1 MASNFNNMSKK
12 AIILYLFL
20 FFAALNAFSQK
31 VKIAEVDS
39 LTMAYYKQCMNN
51 LNDPIVLNMADTLFQ
66 MAAIDGDKRM
76 QAVALC
82 TKLDYYYYT
91 NTENK
96 KDSITAWVE
105 RIQEFAKK
113 TDQPKYYYFVWSSRL
128 LMYYLSQGEY
138 NIALLETERML
149 KEAEAEDYKE
159 GIADCYSVLC
169 NIYSAKNLNDKTLEY
184 ALKEIDLFEKYH
196 LDRYNITIKYANVAT
211 ILIEKKQLEKVPE
224 LLAKAEEHSQTIYH
238 KVYSKLIR
246 VLYLSEKKDIAAAGK
261 LLEEC
266 KQIYATDKTLRF
278 QINFLYSIELEYY
291 KATGDLQATLQAAN
305 LWENSLLERGEKTSM
320 GSVYRTKAD
329 IYWDMNNKAE
339 AALYYRKAIEEEENA
354 KVTNEEITTAE
365 FATLLDLQKLSAEKK
380 ELEQEAREKQLQHT
394 RTIIILLTA
403 LLFIVAFFLYR
414 QHKLNKQLRKSHDA
428 LDEKNRILLKAEEEL
443 RRAKEVAEESSRM
456 KTVFIQNMSH
466 EIRTPL
472 NSIVGFST
480 ILSEMFSEGNDEVKL
495 FSDTIEKNSQLL
507 LKMINDIL
515 DISDLDQ
522 DNQTIEYTSIDI
534 NDCCTRAIEHT
545 KPLIAQGVQLL
556 FTPSTENAVVKSNE
570 KLLMQILDNLLNNA
584 AKFTPSGSI
593 TLAYYMN
600 RETSK
605 LRFTI
610 TDTGIGIPKDK
621 LEDIF
626 ERFIKLDEFSQG
638 TGLGLPISR
647 LAAEKLG
654 GYLTI
659 NKEYKEGT
667 QFVLELVFS

>member
-1 MASNFNNMSKK
+1 MSKK
-12 AIILYLFL
+12 AIILSLFL
-20 FFAALNAFSQK
+20 CFVAVNAFSQK
-31 VKIAEVDS
+31 VKVAEVDS
-39 LTMAYYKQCMNN
+39 LTMAYYKECMKS
-51 LNDPIVLNMADTLFQ
+51 LRDPIVLNMADTLFQ
-66 MAAIDGDKRM
+66 MATTDGDKRM

-82 TKLDYYYYT
+82 TKLDHYFYT
-91 NTENK
+91 NTEHK
-96 KDSITAWVE
+96 RDSIKAWTE
-105 RIQEFAKK
+105 RVQQFAKK
-113 TDQPKYYYFVWSSRL
+113 TNQPKYYYFVWSSRL
-128 LMYYLSQGEY
+128 LTHYLSQGEY

-169 NIYSAKNLNDKTLEY
+169 NIYSAKNLDDKMLEF
-184 ALKEIDLFEKYH
+184 ALKEIELFEKYH
-196 LDRYNITIKYANVAT
+196 LDRYNITIKYANAAT
-211 ILIEKKQLEKVPE
+211 ILISKKQLEKVPE
-224 LLAKAEEHSQTIYH
+224 LLSKADEHCQTTYH

-246 VLYLSEKKDIAAAGK
+246 VLYLSEKKEIATAGK

-266 KQIYATDKTLRF
+266 KQVYAADKTLQF
-278 QINFLYSIELEYY
+278 QINFLYSVELEYY
-291 KATGDLQATLQAAN
+291 KAAGNLQATLQAAN
-305 LWENSLLERGEKTSM
+305 LWEEALIERGEKTSM
-320 GSVYRTKAD
+320 GNVYRTKAD

-339 AALYYRKAIEEEENA
+339 AAFYYRKAIEEEENTKA
-354 KVTNEEITTAE
+354 ANEEITTAE

-380 ELEQEAREKQLQHT
+380 ELEQEAREKQLQYT

-403 LLFIVAFFLYR
+403 LLLIVIFFLYR
-414 QHKLNKQLRKSHDA
+414 QHKLNKQLRKSYDA
-428 LDEKNRILLKAEEEL
+428 LDEKNHILLKAEEEL
-443 RRAKEVAEESSRM
+443 RSAKEVAEESSRM

-522 DNQTIEYTSIDI
+522 DNQTIEYASIDV
-534 NDCCTRAIEHT
+534 NDCCMRAIEHAR
-545 KPLIAQGVQLL
+545 PLLAKGVQLL
-556 FTPSTENAVVKSNE
+556 FTPSTEDAVINSNE

-593 TLAYYMN
+593 MLVYELN
-600 RETSK
+600 RETRK
-605 LRFTI
+605 VHFTV
-610 TDTGIGIPKDK
+610 TDTGIGIPAEKQ
-621 LEDIF
+621 ESVF
-626 ERFIKLDEFSQG
+626 ERFMKLDEFSQG
-638 TGLGLPISR
+638 TGLGLPISQ

-654 GYLTI
+654 GHLTI